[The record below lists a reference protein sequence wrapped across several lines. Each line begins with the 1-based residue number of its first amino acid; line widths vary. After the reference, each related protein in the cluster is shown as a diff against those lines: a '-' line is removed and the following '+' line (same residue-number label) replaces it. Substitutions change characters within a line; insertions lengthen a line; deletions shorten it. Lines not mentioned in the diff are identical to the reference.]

1 MDHELQQSV
10 HDGQADFGA
19 ELSSAIEARK
29 RESGQR
35 REATPKLL
43 LSERVRD
50 RERERL
56 GGAPRIGL
64 ALSGGGIRSATFAL
78 GLVQALHRLRLF
90 SLVDYVS
97 TVSGGG
103 YLGGWLYAMQRRGQL
118 DEALTLDGEEPRQVR
133 FLRAYSNYLTPKLG
147 LFSGD
152 TWAAVSTVVRNLTLT
167 FSILSLSLLSV
178 LFVPWAVALTFRWL
192 QQTSESPAAAT
203 WLLVAAG
210 LLLALAF
217 AVSAGNMARP
227 LRTGGW
233 QIEKG
238 NWTPAWQAQLFVVAP
253 ILVSMMM
260 LAAVVGRVPPPPGF
274 RYVLPAGWS
283 PVWAHVANAGVA
295 YGAVWAVALAV
306 AYLWKATHRSS
317 AGESSSDV
325 TRGRDASRAAGDVE
339 HPPEAAST
347 ARAAA
352 LKAWLV
358 LTSAAAV
365 AGAVGGAMVV
375 SVHAAWFAGVPTWPG
390 ALLMVPVVVVGFL
403 LATTVHIGLAGTQL
417 SEETREW
424 WARVGGQVT
433 LAALMLTALST
444 IALWLPGALRELSGT
459 LGVWLGGHPEA
470 VKPLLIAAW
479 GLITGSGVFAGNSEA
494 TSDGRGSFALELAGK
509 VAPVT
514 FIVGYLT
521 ILATFL
527 HDYCVAPEFAGASAI
542 PMTSVA
548 ITVTTLQALVGAGFF
563 AFVAVV
569 LSWRV
574 DLNEFSLHAFYRNR
588 LVRCYLGASNDTRTA
603 HPFTG
608 FDGGD
613 EMPLS
618 DRPVPNDA
626 DKTDPHDAG
635 KKGPLAKIRPYP
647 LFNTAINLVGGGN
660 LAWQQ
665 RMAASFVFT
674 PDFCGYEYRVD
685 EQREQQGTG
694 RRAPRS
700 PTAPARPQVKTR
712 TAYCETHEHAGY
724 PLTVGLA
731 MATSG
736 AAASP
741 NMGYHTSPTLAF
753 LMTVFNVRLGW
764 WLRNARFDRVWHD
777 AEQRLSLRE
786 LVFELLGL
794 TTDERDLVYL
804 SDGGHFENLGIY
816 ELVRRQC
823 PFIIASDAGQDGQMS
838 FEDLGNAIEKCR
850 ADFGIDIEID
860 VSKIRLAEG
869 RSRAHCAI
877 GTIHYEQFDSSLTP
891 GTLLYIKSALTGDEP
906 TDVLRYGSLNP
917 EFPHQS
923 TADQFFSES
932 QFESYRALGYH
943 VGREVFRG
951 AVGRDA
957 NVMAPAELVLRLRQR
972 WSTPAPG
979 PDDAVAKYSQALN
992 AIWATVRTDERLRFL
1007 DGQMFPEWASLMTS
1021 GGRLP
1026 ADFDADPTPRTHD
1039 VNYWLPDKEDQR
1051 RAGFYI
1057 CTEMLQLME
1066 DVFLEFR
1073 LDEHDDHIDNRG
1085 WMNLFQH
1092 WAWSG
1097 MLSATWAVTAS
1108 TYDPRFQ
1115 RFCRDRLDLLPGRV
1129 SVPADAAEV
1138 LPSGQAWQA
1147 LSESQRLDRQRVW
1160 QRSPLSLNFLE
1171 VDLLAK
1177 LIGARSDESP
1187 LTVSPVRITVK
1198 SPRPRDPETFE
1209 FTAGYVVLREAQG
1222 PEPALVHMRVQ
1233 NHLRKMGVARE
1244 ALAALVSDLRK
1255 VTGGRL
1261 RVEMP
1266 DKDPVSQD
1274 SASSDE
1280 ALPRAKAARRLAH
1293 MVDPMTSRMQAS
1305 PAATPI
1311 PAASP

>member
-1 MDHELQQSV
+1 MDYQQPQSTRDAREDFGHELM
-10 HDGQADFGA
+10 
-19 ELSSAIEARK
+19 SAIAARK
-29 RESGQR
+29 RESEAR
-35 REATPKLL
+35 RQATPKLL

-50 RERERL
+50 REHDRL
-56 GGAPRIGL
+56 GGTPRIGL

-78 GLVQALHRLRLF
+78 GLVQALHRLRVF
-90 SLVDYVS
+90 SHVDYVS

-103 YLGGWLYAMQRRGQL
+103 YLGGWLFALQRRGQL
-118 DEALTLDGEEPRQVR
+118 NEALTLDGEEPRQVR

-167 FSILSLSLLSV
+167 FTILSLSLLSL
-178 LFVPWAVALTFRWL
+178 LFVPWVIALAFRALQVAA
-192 QQTSESPAAAT
+192 ESSVWAT

-210 LLLALAF
+210 GLLALAF
-217 AVSAGNMARP
+217 AVSASNMARP
-227 LRTGGW
+227 LKAGGW
-233 QIEKG
+233 ETGKG

-253 ILVSMMM
+253 ILVAATM
-260 LAAVVGRVPPPPGF
+260 LAAVVGRVPPPPGL
-274 RYVLPAGWS
+274 RYVLPADWS
-283 PVWAHVANAGVA
+283 PAWAHVANAAVA
-295 YGAVWAVALAV
+295 YGAVWAVALAA
-306 AYLWKATHRSS
+306 AYLWKATRRHAMREASS
-317 AGESSSDV
+317 NVTDGRDSTPTAGESDQTIV
-325 TRGRDASRAAGDVE
+325 
-339 HPPEAAST
+339 AAST

-375 SVHAAWFAGVPTWPG
+375 SVHATWFEGVPMWPR

-433 LAALMLTALST
+433 LVTVLMTVLSG
-444 IALWLPGALRELSGT
+444 IALWLPHAVREWSAA
-459 LGVWLGGHPEA
+459 LGVYLGGHPEA
-470 VKPLLIAAW
+470 VKFLLIAAW
-479 GLITGSGVFAGNSEA
+479 GLITGSGVFAGSSQA
-494 TSDGRGSFALELAGK
+494 TSDGRGSFVLELAGK

-521 ILATFL
+521 ILATFV
-527 HDYCVAPEFAGASAI
+527 HHYCVASTAVGAPPL
-542 PMTSVA
+542 PMTSEA
-548 ITVTTLQALVGAGFF
+548 ITVTPVQGLLGAALFALVAL
-563 AFVAVV
+563 V

-608 FDGGD
+608 FDGDD
-613 EMPLS
+613 EMALS
-618 DRPVPNDA
+618 DRPRPAGA
-626 DKTDPHDAG
+626 DKQAP
-635 KKGPLAKIRPYP
+635 PFAKIRPYP
-647 LFNTAINLVGGGN
+647 LFNAAINLVGGGN

-700 PTAPARPQVKTR
+700 PMAPARPQVKTR
-712 TAYCETHEHAGY
+712 TAYSETHEHAGY

-823 PFIIASDAGQDGQMS
+823 PFIIASDAGQDGETT

-860 VSKIRLAEG
+860 VSKIRVTEG

-891 GTLLYIKSALTGDEP
+891 GTLLYIKSSLTGDEP
-906 TDVLRYGSLNP
+906 TDVLRYASLHA
-917 EFPHQS
+917 EFPHQT

-951 AVGRDA
+951 AVGHDA
-957 NVMAPAELVLRLRQR
+957 KEMMPAELVLRLRQR
-972 WSTPAPG
+972 WSTPAPS

-1039 VNYWLPDKEDQR
+1039 VNYWLPHEEDQR

-1115 RFCRDRLDLLPGRV
+1115 RFCRDRLELLPGSV
-1129 SVPADAAEV
+1129 SVPAAAAQV
-1138 LPSGQAWQA
+1138 LPHGEAWQA
-1147 LSESQRLDRQRVW
+1147 LSASDRLDRPRAW
-1160 QRSPLSLNFLE
+1160 QRPPLSLNFLE
-1171 VDLLAK
+1171 ADLLAT
-1177 LIGARSDESP
+1177 LLAARSDDGP
-1187 LTVSPVRITVK
+1187 LTVYPIRIIVK

-1209 FTAGYVVLREAQG
+1209 FTAGYVVVREAHG
-1222 PEPALVHMRVQ
+1222 PDPTLVHMRVQ

-1244 ALAALVSDLRK
+1244 ALAALVSGLRDA
-1255 VTGGRL
+1255 TGSRL
-1261 RVEMP
+1261 RIEVP
-1266 DKDPVSQD
+1266 DTDPVVQG
-1274 SASSDE
+1274 SASFDE

-1293 MVDPMTSRMQAS
+1293 MVDPMASRVPAGA
-1305 PAATPI
+1305 AATPR
-1311 PAASP
+1311 PVASP